1 MVLLLLPFYRID
13 AHSHRQGLI
22 QRVFAAETQTDA
34 PLAADKTS
42 MRIHNTLD
50 GVLIHEMCSVAL
62 KLKKQN
68 ITN

>member
-1 MVLLLLPFYRID
+1 MYCLPFYRID
-13 AHSHRQGLI
+13 AHGHRQGPI
-22 QRVFAAETQTDA
+22 QGVFAAETQIDA

-42 MRIHNTLD
+42 MRIHITLD
-50 GVLIHEMCSVAL
+50 DVLIHEMCSIAL